1 MGNKKVKYEVREAAK
16 PNKKQGLTAADL
28 REAMPG
34 MVKQAVKNAADKQ
47 YVKEIE
53 EKQKLQE
60 LAAEQMQK
68 MQQSKPAKPAK
79 PESVYIVYNPIT
91 KVETKFKTYKDMMKY
106 RERQAALDNFDKDQ
120 GIKDFIDLLKVLCVI
135 GSWKLQS
142 NSIHF
147 VTNEYVENLGNYDL
161 DRVDE
166 LIKKYLQGVKSL
178 ISKWETY
185 EIELRRIKCHE
196 YRQEMVDKHVNT
208 TGLKIK
214 NLGFDITF
222 RDKKITEIIV
232 KYLIA
237 KGVKIKGYSNL
248 VLN

>member
-1 MGNKKVKYEVREAAK
+1 MGNKKVKYEVREAVK
-16 PNKKQGLTAADL
+16 SNKKQGLTAADL

-34 MVKQAVKNAADKQ
+34 MVKQAVKNVADRQ
-47 YVKEIE
+47 YVKELE

-68 MQQSKPAKPAK
+68 IQKTPQPKPTK

-120 GIKDFIDLLKVLCVI
+120 GVKDFIDLLKGLCVI

-147 VTNEYVENLGNYDL
+147 VTNEYVENLNNCDL

-166 LIKKYLQGVKSL
+166 LIKKYLQGVKPL

-185 EIELRRIKCHE
+185 EIELRRVKCHE
-196 YRQEMVDKHVNT
+196 YRQEMVDKHINT

-232 KYLIA
+232 KYFIA
-237 KGVKIKGYSNL
+237 KGIKIKGYSNL